1 MSWMTASPQFTRSH
15 RVGIHDTVKSYE
27 CVAIKFFSSFVHF
40 RITPPEYVNND
51 TRV

>member
-27 CVAIKFFSSFVHF
+27 CVAIKFFFRSSILESL
-40 RITPPEYVNND
+40 RPNM
-51 TRV
+51 